1 MIKQHEYLLLDNC
14 WRIDINAF
22 SQLISDGQSY
32 YKRQK
37 VEVKEG

>member
-22 SQLISDGQSY
+22 SQLISDGQ
-32 YKRQK
+32 
-37 VEVKEG
+37 ELLWEAEGGD